1 MFICEA
7 LVVICGMPY
16 GVAQNGIIIMQMFL
30 PTLETK
36 KNQFPGQIRNK
47 HGKSVNIDNEDI
59 EQ

>member
-1 MFICEA
+1 MYICEA

-36 KNQFPGQIRNK
+36 KSISWPNT
-47 HGKSVNIDNEDI
+47 
-59 EQ
+59 EQTW